1 MAIYKTLNMA
11 ATTGYTVSLV
21 PAGSNDSV
29 YTPTELQITATV
41 ACWIKVLPFSVL
53 NVLVPSAPVATPAP
67 GVGVV
72 ADWYHMSAAQ
82 TIVLGIKRGSN
93 SVDTMKVN
101 MENFQFVQ
109 VWNEAA
115 AGELK
120 VVAV

>member
-11 ATTGYTVSLV
+11 ANTGYTMSLV

-29 YTPTELQITATV
+29 NAPTELQVTATV
-41 ACWIKVLPFSVL
+41 ACWIKALPFSVY
-53 NVLVPSAPVATPAP
+53 NVTAPSAPGATPAP
-67 GVGVV
+67 GLGVV
-72 ADWYHMSAAQ
+72 ADWYHMAAGQ

-93 SVDTMKVN
+93 SVDIMKIN
-101 MENFQFVQ
+101 MEYFQFIQ

>member
-29 YTPTELQITATV
+29 DAPTELQITSTV
-41 ACWIKVLPFSVL
+41 ACWIKALPFSLL

-72 ADWYHMSAAQ
+72 ADWYHMAAGQ
-82 TIVLGIKRGSN
+82 TIVLGIKRGSK
-93 SVDTMKVN
+93 SVDIMKIN
-101 MENFQFVQ
+101 MEYFQFIQ
-109 VWNEAA
+109 AWNEAA